1 MNIDTK
7 LIEGYAEMSAE
18 EKVAALEKFEYNDH
32 SEENAKLKNSV
43 SKANAEA
50 AEWKKK
56 HNALL
61 DDDERKQQETAEKY
75 AEMEK
80 KLAALEKEKTISTY
94 KASYLSMGYSDELAL
109 DIANATANGDMDK
122 VFECQKKF
130 LEAHDKEVT
139 KGALKNT
146 PRPGAGGAGSVAE
159 EYAKKAEE
167 ALKNGSAGEAAYYT
181 RLAQS
186 STQPN

>member
-7 LIEGYAEMSAE
+7 LIEGYEDMTAE

-32 SEENAKLKNSV
+32 SEENTKLRNSV
-43 SKANAEA
+43 SKANKEA

-61 DDDERKQQETAEKY
+61 DDDERKKQEADEKY
-75 AEMEK
+75 AQMEQ
-80 KLAALEKEKTISTY
+80 KLAALEKEKTISAY
-94 KASYLSMGYSDELAL
+94 KASYLSMGYDDELAL
-109 DIANATANGDMDK
+109 EIANATAEGEMDK

-146 PRPGAGGAGSVAE
+146 PRPGAGGAGSVAD